1 MTKARGDRVVRS
13 LVVQLG
19 RAVVVEDMMAVV
31 VPTMAEGSSVWLYT
45 GTVVVLVLLTVVGL
59 EGGALMLML
68 LRVLVVYD
76 RIKIVNQD
84 L

>member
-19 RAVVVEDMMAVV
+19 RAVVVEDMMAV
-31 VPTMAEGSSVWLYT
+31 T